1 MADAASPPAR
11 SAREEAVLAT
21 LDRQA
26 ASLAHL
32 RERAERAG
40 RGDGALCWMTLRAAV
55 DRARRDHEPLL
66 RARRLEGL
74 APDLAAHQ
82 ARLAA
87 LGRAAD
93 LALGAT
99 DDLER
104 RRAEAACGRRIAVIG
119 KGGAGKSM
127 ISATVARLLARQG
140 RSVFLADLDSSHGTG
155 YSLGVGTTFAEL
167 PPEALE
173 EHGGSSYGWRLAS
186 GLLPH
191 EAVDRHALAGPDGV
205 RFLTLGKIG
214 DPAEQRARRSVVALR
229 QVLGGFA
236 EPGWDLVG
244 DLEAGPTTP
253 FERYH
258 AFADQVVV
266 VVGPAWRS
274 ALTARRLLPMVTGLP
289 TVIVANRFRDEPDH
303 EGLHPA
309 VRVPYDPAVVEAE
322 RAGLAPLDED
332 PDSPAMQACADLVTL
347 LTTRAAGAAPA
358 PADHPAA
365 PETRR

>member
-1 MADAASPPAR
+1 MADGGQTTERTP
-11 SAREEAVLAT
+11 REEAVLAT

-26 ASLAHL
+26 AALGHL
-32 RERAERAG
+32 RDLAESAT
-40 RGDGALCWMTLRAAV
+40 GDDQALGWVTLEAAA
-55 DRARRDHEPLL
+55 DRAVRDHEPLL
-66 RARRLEGL
+66 RARRLEAL

-82 ARLAA
+82 AGLEHHR
-87 LGRAAD
+87 RAAAH
-93 LALGAT
+93 ALSLLDAGVRRDA
-99 DDLER
+99 ER
-104 RRAEAACGRRIAVIG
+104 RRGRRVAVIG

-140 RSVFLADLDSSHGTG
+140 RRVFCADLDSCHGTG
-155 YSLGVGTTFAEL
+155 YSLGIGTTFAEL

-173 EHGGSSYGWRLAS
+173 EHGGSSYGWRLAT

-191 EAVDRHALAGPDGV
+191 QAVERHAVTAPDGV

-229 QVLGGFA
+229 QILGGFA

-258 AFADQVVV
+258 SFAEQVVV

-274 ALTARRLLPMVTGLP
+274 ALTARRLLP
-289 TVIVANRFRDEPDH
+289 IVAGVPTIIVSNRFRDEPDH
-303 EGLHPA
+303 EGLAPE
-309 VRVPYDPAVVEAE
+309 VRVPFDPAVADAE
-322 RAGLAPLDED
+322 RAGLAPLDEA
-332 PDSPAMQACADLVTL
+332 PGSPAMQACAQLVEL
-347 LTTRAAGAAPA
+347 LTRDLHQTDNHREAV
-358 PADHPAA
+358 
-365 PETRR
+365 R

>member
-1 MADAASPPAR
+1 MPDGGQPVER
-11 SAREEAVLAT
+11 TAREEAVLAT

-26 ASLAHL
+26 AAIAHL
-32 RERAERAG
+32 RELAERAT
-40 RGDGALCWMTLRAAV
+40 GD
-55 DRARRDHEPLL
+55 DRALAWVSLAAQLDRAVRDHQPLL
-66 RARRLEGL
+66 RARRLEAL

-82 ARLAA
+82 SLLERHVGAA
-87 LGRAAD
+87 RAAVT
-93 LALGAT
+93 ALDA
-99 DDLER
+99 DARRAAER
-104 RRAEAACGRRIAVIG
+104 RHGRRIAVIG

-140 RSVFLADLDSSHGTG
+140 RNVFLADLDSSHGTG
-155 YSLGVGTTFAEL
+155 FSLGIGTTFAEL

-191 EAVDRHALAGPDGV
+191 QAVHRHAVTGPDGV

-229 QVLGGFA
+229 QILGGFA
-236 EPGWDLVG
+236 EPGWDLIG

-258 AFADQVVV
+258 SFADLVVV

-274 ALTARRLLPMVTGLP
+274 ALTARRLLPVVAGTPTTIVT
-289 TVIVANRFRDEPDH
+289 NRFRDEPDH
-303 EGLHPA
+303 PGLVPE
-309 VRVPYDPAVVEAE
+309 VRVPFDPAVAEAE
-322 RAGLAPLDED
+322 RAGRAPLDEA
-332 PDSPAMQACADLVTL
+332 PGSPAMVACEQLVEL
-347 LTTRAAGAAPA
+347 LTGEQDRQSDREVVP
-358 PADHPAA
+358 
-365 PETRR
+365 